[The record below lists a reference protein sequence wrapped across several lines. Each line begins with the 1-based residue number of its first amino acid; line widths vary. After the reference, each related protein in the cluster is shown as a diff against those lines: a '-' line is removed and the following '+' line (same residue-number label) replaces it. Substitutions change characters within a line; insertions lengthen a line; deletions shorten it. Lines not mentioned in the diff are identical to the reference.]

1 VVCGDRPEHVWVPNN
16 IVPRKEPLI
25 SNRADSPRW
34 ALRGRAERSERSTA
48 LTSRRGLRVEV
59 KRHGVGWAVRPG
71 DHPDVAWAHC
81 ADGELEHTLGLTLGL
96 DRAEAR
102 ALAHHVRS
110 VRE

>member
-1 VVCGDRPEHVWVPNN
+1 VVCGGHPGHVWVPNN
-16 IVPRKEPLI
+16 IVSRKEPPI

-34 ALRGRAERSERSTA
+34 TSWGRGERSDRSTA

-59 KRHGVGWAVRPG
+59 KRHGGGWAVRPG

-102 ALAHHVRS
+102 SLAQHVRS
-110 VRE
+110 HH